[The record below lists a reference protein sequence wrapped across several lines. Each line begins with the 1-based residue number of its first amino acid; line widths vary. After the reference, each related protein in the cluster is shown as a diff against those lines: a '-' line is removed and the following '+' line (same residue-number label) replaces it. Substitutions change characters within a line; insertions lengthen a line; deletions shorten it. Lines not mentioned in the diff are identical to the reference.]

1 MRIEKNGWNRLKQSK
16 INGCQTVSG
25 GAIGSLI
32 FFLKEREMKKLT
44 LVLLVLFLASAVVF
58 AGGDKDSGKVKIAL
72 LMRNMDEQ
80 FLKDYSDNV
89 KKMAAGKNVELN
101 VQDARSDSATQ
112 LTQLETAL
120 NQGYK
125 YFVIIPCV
133 SELSEQMNK
142 LIKEKGGAASYS
154 NIQPTVAALKVGP
167 NFFYASSPEFV
178 GGRYQGQL
186 VADYF
191 DKHADKAPGK
201 VLNMLHINGQ
211 MGHPAQV
218 NRRAGLMA
226 ELATRGYTVNIIAE
240 DTANWTPDQ
249 ANEKMN
255 AWIASFRG
263 KFNVVAA
270 QNDGMA
276 LGAVQSL
283 IQNGFVK
290 ENTSDGTRL
299 TIPVFGV
306 DATGDAIA
314 SMKRN
319 ELYAT
324 VLQDAV
330 GQSAA
335 AFDVIYQMASGTYKP
350 GNPAGGT
357 PAATAP
363 IDEPPANDASIIGQC
378 YLVPFVPVD
387 KNSAYYKAR

>member
-1 MRIEKNGWNRLKQSK
+1 MKRIML
-16 INGCQTVSG
+16 ILVALLAVSSVAFARG
-25 GAIGSLI
+25 GEQG
-32 FFLKEREMKKLT
+32 
-44 LVLLVLFLASAVVF
+44 
-58 AGGDKDSGKVKIAL
+58 AGGGSGRPQIAL

-89 KKMAAGKNVELN
+89 KKMAAEKGIDLN
-101 VQDARSDSATQ
+101 VQDARSDGATQ
-112 LTQLETAL
+112 LTQLQTLL

-133 SELSEQMNK
+133 SELSEQMNRDI
-142 LIKEKGGAASYS
+142 LAKGGAAAYS
-154 NIQPTVAALKVGP
+154 NIQPTVASLKVGK

-186 VADYF
+186 IADYF
-191 DKHADKAPGK
+191 DKNPAKAPNK
-201 VLNMLHINGQ
+201 AVNMILINGQ
-211 MGHPAQV
+211 LGHPAQV
-218 NRRAGLMA
+218 NRRAGLLA
-226 ELATRGYTVNIIAE
+226 ELRTRGYTVNIIAE

-255 AWIASFRG
+255 AWIASFRDR
-263 KFNVVAA
+263 FNVVAA

-276 LGAVQSL
+276 LGAVQSM
-283 IQNGFVK
+283 IQNGMVK
-290 ENTSDGTRL
+290 SDTSDGTRL
-299 TIPVFGV
+299 TIPVLGI

-335 AFDVIYQMASGTYKP
+335 AFDVIYQQATGAYKA

-357 PAATAP
+357 PAATAT
-363 IDEPPANDASIIGQC
+363 IDEAPANDASIIGQC

-387 KNSAYYKAR
+387 KDSNYFKTH

>member
-1 MRIEKNGWNRLKQSK
+1 MR
-16 INGCQTVSG
+16 
-25 GAIGSLI
+25 
-32 FFLKEREMKKLT
+32 KLT
-44 LVLLVLFLASAVVF
+44 LLLVVLLVVSSVVF
-58 AGGDKDSGKVKIAL
+58 ATGAAQSAGGSGRTQIAL

-89 KKMAAGKNVELN
+89 RKLAAEKGVDLN
-101 VQDARSDSATQ
+101 VQDARSDGATQ
-112 LTQLETAL
+112 LTQLQTLL

-125 YFVIIPCV
+125 YFVIIPVV
-133 SELSEQMNK
+133 SELSEQMNR
-142 LIKEKGGAASYS
+142 LIQEKGGAAAYS

-178 GGRYQGQL
+178 GGRYQGHL
-186 VADYF
+186 IAEYF
-191 DKHADKAPGK
+191 DKNPAKAPNK
-201 VLNMLHINGQ
+201 TLNMIQINGQ

-226 ELATRGYTVNIIAE
+226 ELRNRGYTVNIIAE

-255 AWIASFRG
+255 AWIASFRDR
-263 KFNVVAA
+263 FNVVAA

-276 LGAVQSL
+276 LGAVQSM
-283 IQNGFVK
+283 IQNGLVK
-290 ENTSDGTRL
+290 NDTSDGTRL
-299 TIPVFGV
+299 TVPVLGV
-306 DATGDAIA
+306 DATADAIA
-314 SMKRN
+314 SMRRN

-324 VLQDAV
+324 VLQDAI

-335 AFDVIYQMASGTYKP
+335 AFDVIHQVATGTYRP

-357 PAATAP
+357 PAATAI
-363 IDEPPANDASIIGQC
+363 IDEAPANDPAIIGQC

-387 KNSAYYKAR
+387 KASEYFRSRQ

>member
-1 MRIEKNGWNRLKQSK
+1 
-16 INGCQTVSG
+16 
-25 GAIGSLI
+25 
-32 FFLKEREMKKLT
+32 MKKLMMV
-44 LVLLVLFLASAVVF
+44 LVVLLIFGLAFTGCKKKESA
-58 AGGDKDSGKVKIAL
+58 AGSGKVQIAL
-72 LMRNMDEQ
+72 MMRNVDEQ
-80 FLKDYSDNV
+80 FLKDYADNV
-89 KKMAAGKNVELN
+89 RKLAAEKGVDLN
-101 VQDARSDSATQ
+101 VQDARSDGATQ
-112 LTQLETAL
+112 LTQLQTLL

-142 LIKEKGGAASYS
+142 DIQAKGGAAAYS
-154 NIQPTVAALKVGP
+154 NIQPTVASLKVGK

-186 VADYF
+186 IADYF
-191 DKHADKAPGK
+191 DKNAARAPGK
-201 VLNMLHINGQ
+201 TLNMILINGQ
-211 MGHPAQV
+211 LGHPAQV
-218 NRRAGLMA
+218 NRRAGLLA
-226 ELATRGYTVNIIAE
+226 ELGTRGYTVNIVAE
-240 DTANWTPDQ
+240 DTANWSPDQ

-255 AWIASFRG
+255 AWIASFRDR
-263 KFNVVAA
+263 FNVVAA

-290 ENTSDGTRL
+290 NDTSDGTRL
-299 TIPVFGV
+299 TVPVLGI

-335 AFDVIYQMASGTYKP
+335 AFDVIYQMATGTYKP

-357 PAATAP
+357 PAATTP
-363 IDEPPANDASIIGQC
+363 IDEAPANDAAIIGQC

-387 KNSAYYKAR
+387 KDSAYYKAR